1 MSEQQ
6 SLTPLKALL
15 FAFHATNTIII
26 SYLPLYLAERGLT
39 GSEIGFVLAV
49 GPLAQII
56 SQPFWGYMSDK
67 HKTVKRFLL
76 ICIFGLIIFS
86 SIFLSVTQF
95 YLLIFFGFLFYF
107 FSTPIGALGDSLAQR
122 LADDVCVSFGTIR
135 TW

>member
-1 MSEQQ
+1 MQPIQ
-6 SLTPLKALL
+6 LL
-15 FAFHATNTIII
+15 LVIYQYTLLN
-26 SYLPLYLAERGLT
+26 EELT

-122 LADDVCVSFGTIR
+122 RADDVGVSFGTIVLGDLSALR
-135 TW
+135 HLHLPLG

>member
-49 GPLAQII
+49 GPLAPNYI
-56 SQPFWGYMSDK
+56 P
-67 HKTVKRFLL
+67 TFL
-76 ICIFGLIIFS
+76 GL
-86 SIFLSVTQF
+86 
-95 YLLIFFGFLFYF
+95 YE
-107 FSTPIGALGDSLAQR
+107 
-122 LADDVCVSFGTIR
+122 
-135 TW
+135 